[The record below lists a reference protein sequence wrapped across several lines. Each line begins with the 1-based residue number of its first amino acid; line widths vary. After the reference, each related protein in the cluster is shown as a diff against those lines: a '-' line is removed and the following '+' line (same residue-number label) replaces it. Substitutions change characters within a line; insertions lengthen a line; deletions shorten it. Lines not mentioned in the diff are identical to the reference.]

1 MKLRHLAIVLAVGAV
16 AGLLGLS
23 IYAAWAWSELDDM
36 LDEERRISGVHARAV
51 RMSNAVDYITL
62 LRLDAQVL
70 AAVKEDAE
78 SLQAELAPID
88 DAAAREAARHLGE
101 MAHMAGTLQIGDAPA
116 DAGRV
121 LATQM
126 RVHES
131 ALMATLEGLRSSRER
146 NLINAL
152 ARSLVVFMAGSVIF
166 AILCV
171 AGFAE
176 VRRRLNR
183 PLHRIEEGV
192 QALTRGELG
201 TRIDIR
207 RQDELGELASYINAM
222 ADERQRYEED
232 LRHSEERFRQL
243 AENITEV
250 FWLTDRDK
258 SDMVY
263 ISPSYETIWGRSR
276 DALYADANEWM
287 DAVHPEDRARVM
299 NAAKEQGKGLTYD
312 ELYRIVRPDG
322 TFRWISDR
330 AFPVRDDQGAI
341 VRIAGL
347 AEDVTDEVEASN
359 ALRERVKELHC
370 LYQVVRLTTGND
382 EPLENVYQSVAD
394 LLPTSLVHSNDAVAR
409 LRIGD
414 KTYSSGKWRQ
424 PAVSMSAPIA
434 REGGTPGTIEVGY
447 LSAHAE
453 APVDGE
459 GPFLKEER
467 SLLDGVASHIER
479 MLHGR
484 QMAESL
490 LQSQRLESVGQLTG
504 GVAHDFNNLLT
515 VIIGN
520 TELLQEKLDD
530 DDLSEMAEMIANAAH
545 RGAELTHRLLAFARR
560 QPLEPKSLD
569 LGELIASI
577 DPLLRRTLGEHFDI
591 KTVKADNLWLAS
603 ADPAQLEG
611 ALLNLAINAR
621 DAMPGGGRLT
631 IETGNVDLST
641 DYVAPYPDLEAGQYI
656 MLAVSDTGSGIPAE
670 DLARVFEPF
679 YTTKEVG
686 KGTGLGLSMVYGFAK
701 QSRGHVNIY
710 SEVGQGTTVKLYLP
724 RARQDEM
731 DIGIEQEMAAGG
743 GAETILVVED
753 DDLVRRYVHKLLE
766 SLGYNVLT
774 ATNGNAALEVL
785 ESNPDVDLLFTDV
798 VMPGGMSGR
807 DLAEEVQRRKPGIHV
822 LYTSGYTENAIVH
835 HGRLDP
841 SVILLSKPY
850 RREDLAASV
859 RKALGAGS

>member
-1 MKLRHLAIVLAVGAV
+1 MKLRHLAIVLAIGAL

-23 IYAAWAWSELDDM
+23 IYAAYAWSELDDM
-36 LDEERRISGVHARAV
+36 LAEERRIAEVHARAV

-62 LRLDAQVL
+62 LRLDPQVL

-78 SLQAELAPID
+78 SLQAELAAI
-88 DAAAREAARHLGE
+88 DAASAREAARHLGE
-101 MAHMAGTLQIGDAPA
+101 MAHMAGTLHTGDAPA

-131 ALMATLEGLRSSRER
+131 ALMATLEGLSSSRER

-152 ARSLVVFMAGSVIF
+152 ARSLVVFIAGAVIF
-166 AILCV
+166 AVLCV
-171 AGFAE
+171 AGFAQ
-176 VRRRLNR
+176 VQRRLNR
-183 PLHRIEEGV
+183 PLHRIEEGI
-192 QALTRGELG
+192 QALTKGELA

-207 RQDELGELASYINAM
+207 SHDELGELASYINTL

-232 LRHSEERFRQL
+232 LRQSEERFRQL

-258 SDMVY
+258 SEMVY
-263 ISPSYETIWGRSR
+263 VSPSYETIWGRSR
-276 DALYADANEWM
+276 DALYTDASEWM
-287 DAVHPEDRARVM
+287 SAVHPEDRARVIK
-299 NAAKEQGKGLTYD
+299 AAGQQGSGVTYD

-322 TFRWISDR
+322 DFRWISDR
-330 AFPVRDDQGAI
+330 AFPVRDDKGDI

-359 ALRERVKELHC
+359 ALRERMKELRC

-382 EPLENVYQSVAD
+382 QPLESVYQSVAD
-394 LLPTSLVHSNDAVAR
+394 LLPPSLVHANDAVAR
-409 LRIGD
+409 LCIG
-414 KTYSSGKWRQ
+414 GKIYRSRNWRE
-424 PAVSMSAPIA
+424 PAVSMTAQIA

-447 LSAHAE
+447 LSAHGE
-453 APVDGE
+453 APAEGE

-484 QMAESL
+484 NMAESL

-569 LGELIASI
+569 LGKLIASI
-577 DPLLRRTLGEHFDI
+577 DPLLRRTLGEHIDI
-591 KTVKADNLWLAS
+591 KTTSADDLWLAS

-611 ALLNLAINAR
+611 ALLNLALNAR

-631 IETGNVDLST
+631 IETGNVNLGT

-656 MLAVSDTGSGIPAE
+656 MLAVSDTGSGIPPE
-670 DLARVFEPF
+670 NLARVFEPF
-679 YTTKEVG
+679 YTTKEAG

-710 SEVGQGTTVKLYLP
+710 SEVEQGTTVKLYLP
-724 RARQDEM
+724 RARQDEL
-731 DIGIEQEMAAGG
+731 DIDVGQEAIAGG

-774 ATNGNAALEVL
+774 ATDGNAALEVL

-807 DLAEEVQRRKPGIHV
+807 DLAVEVKRRKPDMRV

-859 RKALGAGS
+859 RKALGAGG